1 MALSQILLH
10 PKLTSGFLSASYLD
24 KKSELLLPIKKNV
37 PLCCFW
43 PSSALVNHRGGNKS
57 RTLNRFCCPEIE
69 SDGLALMRVKHEAC
83 TSKGTLLSLNK
94 RSVLR
99 EAAVASKNMESK
111 SDTPPCTGLGIVDF
125 LKDKNLLITGATG
138 FLAKVLIEKILRMQP
153 DVGKLFLIIRANEST
168 HALKRL
174 NDEVLNTELFN
185 GLREIHGDEFQE
197 FMLKRVVP
205 VAGDMTK
212 QNLGI
217 EKDVIDVLT
226 KAVDIIVS
234 SAATTTFD
242 ERYDVA
248 LETNTKAIINLLE
261 FGKCC
266 EKSQLFLHFSTA
278 YVNGQR
284 EGPSV
289 EEPFQMGYSIA
300 REKSASVPPLDIQ
313 AEFHLAK
320 KALAG
325 FENEFSSVENCKLK
339 KAKIAQSMKA
349 LGMERARSYGWQDT
363 YAFSKAM
370 GEMMIVNGSE
380 DLPVVILR
388 PTIIESTCSQPFSGW
403 IEGHRMIDPVI
414 THHGKGQL
422 SCLLGDPDT
431 VIDLIPAD
439 MVVNATLAAMAKHA
453 GKRGVKVYQV
463 ASSVANPLTLR
474 ETFKIIFDHFKC
486 NPYID
491 HNGKPVRL
499 LKEMTWINTMENY
512 GQALDTAFDSPGRIN
527 GLSTEHILR
536 QLKHMAKIHEPY
548 SFCKARFDISNSEK
562 LSEELSPEE
571 RESFGFDVKN
581 IEWKNYIGNIHI
593 PGLRKHVW
601 KGRGTGKQITNI

>member
-1 MALSQILLH
+1 MNFI
-10 PKLTSGFLSASYLD
+10 
-24 KKSELLLPIKKNV
+24 
-37 PLCCFW
+37 
-43 PSSALVNHRGGNKS
+43 
-57 RTLNRFCCPEIE
+57 
-69 SDGLALMRVKHEAC
+69 
-83 TSKGTLLSLNK
+83 
-94 RSVLR
+94 
-99 EAAVASKNMESK
+99 
-111 SDTPPCTGLGIVDF
+111 PCY
-125 LKDKNLLITGATG
+125 
-138 FLAKVLIEKILRMQP
+138 
-153 DVGKLFLIIRANEST
+153 
-168 HALKRL
+168 
-174 NDEVLNTELFN
+174 
-185 GLREIHGDEFQE
+185 
-197 FMLKRVVP
+197 
-205 VAGDMTK
+205 
-212 QNLGI
+212 
-217 EKDVIDVLT
+217 
-226 KAVDIIVS
+226 
-234 SAATTTFD
+234 
-242 ERYDVA
+242 RYDVA
-248 LETNTKAIINLLE
+248 LETNTKAIIRLLE

-266 EKSQLFLHFSTA
+266 EKSQLFLHISTA

-284 EGPSV
+284 EGRSV

-300 REKSASVPPLDIQ
+300 GEKAASVPPLDIQ
-313 AEFHLAK
+313 AGFHLAK
-320 KALAG
+320 KALAE
-325 FENEFSSVENCKLK
+325 FDKEFSNVENYKLK
-339 KAKIAQSMKA
+339 KAEVTQRMKD
-349 LGMERARSYGWQDT
+349 LGMEGNIIKMDT

-370 GEMMIVNGSE
+370 GEMIIVNGSE

-403 IEGHRMIDPVI
+403 IEGHRMMDPVI
-414 THHGKGQL
+414 TYYGKGHL

-474 ETFKIIFDHFKC
+474 ETFKIIFEHFKC

-499 LKEMTWINTMENY
+499 LKEMTWSKTMENY
-512 GQALDTAFDSPGRIN
+512 MQALDTVFDSPSGIN
-527 GLSTEHILR
+527 GLSTEHILE
-536 QLKHMAKIHEPY
+536 QLKYMAKIHEPY

-581 IEWKNYIGNIHI
+581 IKWKNYIGNIHV

>member
-1 MALSQILLH
+1 MTLSQTFLH
-10 PKLTSGFLSASYLD
+10 PKLNSGFLSKSYLD
-24 KKSELLLPIKKNV
+24 NKSEVLLPVNRTI
-37 PLCCFW
+37 LC
-43 PSSALVNHRGGNKS
+43 SALVNHRGGNKS
-57 RTLNRFCCPEIE
+57 RTLHRFCCPEMD
-69 SDGLALMRVKHEAC
+69 SD
-83 TSKGTLLSLNK
+83 TLFSLNK
-94 RSVLR
+94 RRVLR
-99 EAAVASKNMESK
+99 EAAVAEKIMEST
-111 SDTPPCTGLGIVDF
+111 DTTPPCTGLGIVDF
-125 LKDKNLLITGATG
+125 LRDKNLLITGATG

-153 DVGKLFLIIRANEST
+153 DVGKLYLIIRADDST
-168 HALKRL
+168 SALKRL
-174 NDEVLNTELFN
+174 NNEVLKTELFN
-185 GLREIHGDEFQE
+185 GLREIHGNDFQE
-197 FMLKRVVP
+197 FMLKRLLP
-205 VAGDMTK
+205 VAGDMTR

-217 EKDVIDVLT
+217 EKDMVRVLA
-226 KAVDIIVS
+226 KEVDIIVS

-248 LETNTKAIINLLE
+248 LETNTKAIARLLE

-278 YVNGQR
+278 YVNGQLQGR
-284 EGPSV
+284 SV
-289 EEPFQMGYSIA
+289 EEPFQMGYTIA
-300 REKSASVPPLDIQ
+300 GEKSAYNVPTLDVQ

-320 KALAG
+320 KALED
-325 FENEFSSVENCKLK
+325 FEYEFSNLQDCKLK
-339 KAKIAQSMKA
+339 KAKIAQRMKD

-370 GEMMIVNGSE
+370 GEMIIANGRG
-380 DLPVVILR
+380 DLPLVIVR
-388 PTIIESTCSQPFSGW
+388 PTVIESTSSQPFPGW

-453 GKRGVKVYQV
+453 GKAGLKVYQV

-474 ETFKIIFDHFKC
+474 QIFKIIFEHFQC

-491 HNGKPVRL
+491 QNGKPVRL

-512 GQALDTAFDSPGRIN
+512 WQALDTAFDSPTRIN
-527 GLSTEHILR
+527 GLSTEHIVQ
-536 QLKHMAKIHEPY
+536 QLKYMAKIHEPY

-562 LSEELSPEE
+562 LSQELSPEE
-571 RESFGFDVKN
+571 RESFGFDVKD

-601 KGRGTGKQITNI
+601 KGRGTGKKIINI